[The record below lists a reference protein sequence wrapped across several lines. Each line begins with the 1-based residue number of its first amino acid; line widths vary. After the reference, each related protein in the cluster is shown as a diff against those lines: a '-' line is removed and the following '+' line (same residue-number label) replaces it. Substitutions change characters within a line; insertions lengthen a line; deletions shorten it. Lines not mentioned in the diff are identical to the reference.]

1 MKAPSHAARPWGDMV
16 LYQIYPRS
24 FADSDG
30 DGVGDLQG
38 IIDRIG
44 HLESLGVDGVWL
56 SPIMRSPG
64 VDHGYDVS
72 DPRDVDPL
80 FGDVDALRR
89 LADALHSRRMVL
101 IMDLVPNHT
110 SSEHPWFVEALAAEP
125 GSPQR
130 ARYFFRDGRGPDGS
144 EPPNNWPSVCGGP
157 AWARVTEPD
166 GTPGQWYLH
175 LFAPQQP
182 DLDWSN
188 PEIADDLEHTLRF
201 WLDRGVDGFRIDV
214 AHGLAKPDQLENLPD
229 DLEIAQLVVDPRDA
243 RWDRPGVHAVHRRI
257 RKVVDDYPGA
267 TTFGEVWIGPVD
279 RFAKY
284 LRPDEL
290 HFAFHFALTGS
301 PFEAGAIRTAI
312 DDHAAEVA
320 AITATTDAPT
330 VENTVIALE
339 RSGQAL
345 HRVLSVFYGLLGPDA
360 TPTRL
365 DVERVVSPLLAAH
378 HSAVMTDPVLYARV
392 AEVYTTLEAGEFEVD
407 DETDRLIRRH
417 HRDLLRAGAA
427 LDEAGRARLTA
438 IDTRLA
444 ELTTKFGEN
453 LLASTT
459 ELAVPVTEEA
469 RKEAYNMLPSAN
481 LFKPGT
487 GAPGKLIHGL
497 SLEYISGL
505 YLLTKDVE
513 LKGEATNYGAYGDMY
528 RDYLDKNV
536 PYDTTVMFEGVKS
549 SLGKHLINGLL
560 PKEMRKYDSRWTKSE
575 INKAFLQLA
584 KDDPGTYVEV
594 SNKLKELGRIA
605 AYRIGI
611 GMGIEDLVNTGNLKA
626 RIMDRIDAA
635 ERIEDDDA
643 RAKVLT
649 DLAAELE
656 DIIVDEAPN
665 LADENA
671 FYKMFVSGAK
681 GSPGQVKQILE
692 APIAVADTFGDTV
705 PIPIKRG
712 YAEGLSPAELALTG
726 VRPVADLRAA
736 LLANVAGH
744 RRLAVIPEG
753 PYVLPFVAGEGP
765 AGVPGGQSRI
775 GNS

>member
-1 MKAPSHAARPWGDMV
+1 MV

-89 LADALHSRRMVL
+89 LADALHSRQMAL

-144 EPPNNWPSVCGGP
+144 EPPNNWPSVFGGP

-214 AHGLAKPDQLENLPD
+214 AHGLAKPDQLEDLPD

-312 DDHAAEVA
+312 DD
-320 AITATTDAPT
+320 
-330 VENTVIALE
+330 
-339 RSGQAL
+339 
-345 HRVLSVFYGLLGPDA
+345 
-360 TPTRL
+360 
-365 DVERVVSPLLAAH
+365 
-378 HSAVMTDPVLYARV
+378 
-392 AEVYTTLEAGEFEVD
+392 TLEAARASGSAPTWALSNHDVVREVTRYGNGEVGVARARAMLLATLALPGIAFVYNGAELGLPSD
-407 DETDRLIRRH
+407 FSIPHDRLTDPTWER
-417 HRDLLRAGAA
+417 
-427 LDEAGRARLTA
+427 
-438 IDTRLA
+438 
-444 ELTTKFGEN
+444 
-453 LLASTT
+453 T
-459 ELAVPVTEEA
+459 EHA
-469 RKEAYNMLPSAN
+469 
-481 LFKPGT
+481 
-487 GAPGKLIHGL
+487 
-497 SLEYISGL
+497 
-505 YLLTKDVE
+505 
-513 LKGEATNYGAYGDMY
+513 
-528 RDYLDKNV
+528 
-536 PYDTTVMFEGVKS
+536 
-549 SLGKHLINGLL
+549 
-560 PKEMRKYDSRWTKSE
+560 
-575 INKAFLQLA
+575 
-584 KDDPGTYVEV
+584 
-594 SNKLKELGRIA
+594 ELGRDHCRVPLPWSGSEPPYGFTTGDETWLPMPGNWA
-605 AYRIGI
+605 GSTVDAQDSDPDSTLALYRKAIQI
-611 GMGIEDLVNTGNLKA
+611 RQSWPTPNTPDVRWTSELDGCLEFRRENGPIVCMINTS
-626 RIMDRIDAA
+626 RHP
-635 ERIEDDDA
+635 
-643 RAKVLT
+643 VPLT
-649 DLAAELE
+649 DGEVVLS
-656 DIIVDEAPN
+656 
-665 LADENA
+665 
-671 FYKMFVSGAK
+671 SG
-681 GSPGQVKQILE
+681 PL
-692 APIAVADTFGDTV
+692 DGDTV
-705 PIPIKRG
+705 PPDTAVWLKR
-712 YAEGLSPAELALTG
+712 
-726 VRPVADLRAA
+726 
-736 LLANVAGH
+736 
-744 RRLAVIPEG
+744 
-753 PYVLPFVAGEGP
+753 
-765 AGVPGGQSRI
+765 
-775 GNS
+775 